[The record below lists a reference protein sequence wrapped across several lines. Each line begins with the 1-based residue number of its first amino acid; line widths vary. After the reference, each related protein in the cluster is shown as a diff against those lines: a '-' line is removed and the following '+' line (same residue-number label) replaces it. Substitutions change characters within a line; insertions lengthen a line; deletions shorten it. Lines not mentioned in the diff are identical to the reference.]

1 MFRLS
6 PFFPNDCLGRRVS
19 RFLPSA
25 ILSKWEWNQSQR
37 QLFWS
42 HCNVARDT
50 VTSNNLILNI
60 LNCTIVC
67 SCKRLKW
74 REGALMNDW
83 SARPATLISKL
94 WLCLSAVFSG
104 ESYWS
109 VPSQLLFLERDVEQE
124 TIFPSQLSG
133 TCLAFSSHESKF
145 RFRMFKNCFFFI
157 PKEALNA
164 FSSWLCCIVGN
175 RMQS

>member
-25 ILSKWEWNQSQR
+25 VLSKWEWNQSQR

-42 HCNVARDT
+42 HYNVARDA

-60 LNCTIVC
+60 LSTAPLFV
-67 SCKRLKW
+67 SCKRLKC

-83 SARPATLISKL
+83 SGRPATLIPKL

-109 VPSQLLFLERDVEQE
+109 VPSQLSFLERDVEQE
-124 TIFPSQLSG
+124 TVFPSQFSG

-145 RFRMFKNCFFFI
+145 
-157 PKEALNA
+157 
-164 FSSWLCCIVGN
+164 
-175 RMQS
+175 